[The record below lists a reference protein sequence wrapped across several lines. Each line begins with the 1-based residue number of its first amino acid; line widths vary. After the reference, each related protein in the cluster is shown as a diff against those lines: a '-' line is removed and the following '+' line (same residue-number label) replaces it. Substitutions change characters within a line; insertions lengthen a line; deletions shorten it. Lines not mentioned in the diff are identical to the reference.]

1 MSVYQ
6 VGLSSRSIKS
16 AYQICRASRYID
28 SASLNITLIG
38 FVMNTLC
45 EIGVHPYT
53 SPVRAST
60 SIEVSRRER
69 FVQRI
74 DVGDGGVDWIDRTE
88 RVGGT
93 EA

>member
-1 MSVYQ
+1 
-6 VGLSSRSIKS
+6 
-16 AYQICRASRYID
+16 
-28 SASLNITLIG
+28 
-38 FVMNTLC
+38 MNTLC
-45 EIGVHPYT
+45 EIRVHPYT